1 MEPRTGNGVFA
12 SIAKGACRAAVMKE
26 MSMRDRVPGFP
37 DSALK
42 QEAPDDAGAQVR
54 QRSGDQ

>member
-1 MEPRTGNGVFA
+1 
-12 SIAKGACRAAVMKE
+12 MKE